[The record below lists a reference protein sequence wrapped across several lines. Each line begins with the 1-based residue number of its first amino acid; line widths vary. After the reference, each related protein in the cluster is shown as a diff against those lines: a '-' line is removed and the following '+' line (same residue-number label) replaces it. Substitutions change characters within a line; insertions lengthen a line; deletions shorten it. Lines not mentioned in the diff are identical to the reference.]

1 MLISAMLFQIA
12 AASWVSLLKILKC
25 DQHVRYYLSF
35 VVCLATE
42 GKEIVCLIRLQIFFQ
57 IVY

>member
-1 MLISAMLFQIA
+1 MLFQIA

-25 DQHVRYYLSF
+25 DQHVRYNLSF
-35 VVCLATE
+35 VVCLAIE